1 MALRPDRTRRSADQ
15 TLNPPR
21 GAPRHPLA
29 IRSDPMKKWTLL
41 AMALVFT
48 LSLGLA
54 QADEAKKTLFND
66 KCPISGADV
75 NPEKTSDYKV
85 EFCCKNCKAKF
96 DKNPA
101 KHLEKAAEGEEGKCI
116 FNGRPAKTSSTL
128 TIGFCCGNCKGKFDE
143 DPDKFITK
151 AKPAKAEE

>member
-1 MALRPDRTRRSADQ
+1 
-15 TLNPPR
+15 
-21 GAPRHPLA
+21 
-29 IRSDPMKKWTLL
+29 MKRWTLL
-41 AMALVFT
+41 ALAFVFT

-54 QADEAKKTLFND
+54 QADEVKKTLFND

-96 DKNPA
+96 DDAPGKF
-101 KHLEKAAEGEEGKCI
+101 LDKAAEGEEGKCI

-128 TIGFCCGNCKGKFDE
+128 TIGFCCDRCKGKFDE
-143 DPDKFITK
+143 DPKAHLTK
-151 AKPAKAEE
+151 VKPAVKTEE